1 MWLAPEHPE
10 ESSGAGP
17 RGHRS
22 ALSGRVVVV
31 TGAGGNAGP
40 AVVHRLAASGA
51 FVVAVDAEESRL
63 APLVE
68 SVRAGGGRCAG
79 RTVNLVDEVATYSW
93 ASSLVDQC
101 DRVDGLVHLV
111 GGADGMP
118 DIEADPSD
126 WEWMQALVVRTLQN
140 ASLALRDGLLAG
152 DRGRLVVVSSLA
164 AGRPTARNAYYAS
177 AQAAAE
183 AWMLAMADEFRGTPT
198 AATVVSL
205 RGLLPPVADRGSAVV
220 RHSGFVEAATLARCI
235 ESLWSRSAPEINGS
249 RLTLPDQD

>member
-10 ESSGAGP
+10 DGSGAGA
-17 RGHRS
+17 RVHRS
-22 ALSGRVVVV
+22 PLSGRVVVV

-40 AVVHRLAASGA
+40 AVVERLAANGA

-68 SVRAGGGRCAG
+68 SVCAGGGRCAG
-79 RTVNLVDEVATYSW
+79 RTVNLVDEAATYSW

-101 DRVDGLVHLV
+101 DHVDGLVHLV

-126 WEWMQALVVRTLQN
+126 WDWMQALVVRTLQN
-140 ASLALRDGLLAG
+140 ASLALRDQLLAS
-152 DRGRLVVVSSLA
+152 DRGRLVAVSSLA
-164 AGRPTARNAYYAS
+164 AGRPTTRNAYYAS

-183 AWMLAMADEFRGTPT
+183 TWMLAMADAFRGTPT
-198 AATVVSL
+198 AATVLSL
-205 RGLLPPVADRGSAVV
+205 RGLLPPASDGRRAAV
-220 RHSGFVEAATLARCI
+220 HHPGFVEVATLARCI
-235 ESLWSRSAPEINGS
+235 ESLWGRSAHEINGS
-249 RLTLPDQD
+249 RLTLPEPE